1 MRTKFVTVKVSY
13 DTEETWDITLQE
25 IKELFQMM
33 NNLKRN
39 AIITSVEQG
48 INDNGKMLEYED

>member
-1 MRTKFVTVKVSY
+1 MKNKYVTVKVSY

-33 NNLKRN
+33 NNLKRH
-39 AIITSVEQG
+39 AIIQDIEQG